1 MKDATPINRDSYE
14 PAYAQLVSIIRR
26 QIASGVYPPGSRL
39 PSEAQLCKQYEV
51 SPMTVRRAVN
61 LLVEQGV
68 VSTAQGKGTFVKPL
82 ELGAF
87 SFHLQEL
94 QELFRDRERTRVTL
108 REVRIVNADEAV
120 SEKLEIPPGER
131 VIYISRLLARNQ
143 RPLLHHQQYLIYDP
157 YRPIVEA
164 EMDVTSLGGLFTG
177 SGDTG
182 FKKGLLKIDVTALE
196 DGEAACLG
204 TEVGAPAFRLEHTF
218 YDFKD
223 RPASWGWLTFP
234 GGSLSFSARVG
245 IWEER
250 SAE

>member
-1 MKDATPINRDSYE
+1 MSAKTTIDRDSYE
-14 PAYAQLVSIIRR
+14 PAYAQLVNIIRR
-26 QIASGVYPPGSRL
+26 QIASGVFQPGSRL

-51 SPMTVRRAVN
+51 SPMTVRRTVN
-61 LLVEQGV
+61 LLVEQDV

-94 QELFRDRERTRVTL
+94 QELFRDRERTKVTL
-108 REVRIVNADEAV
+108 REVRIVNADDTV
-120 SEKLEIPPGER
+120 SEKLDLPATEK
-131 VIYISRLLARNQ
+131 VIYISRLLTRDQA
-143 RPLLHHQQYLIYDP
+143 PLLYHQQYLIYDP
-157 YRPIVEA
+157 CRPIVEA

-177 SGDTG
+177 SGDTS
-182 FKKGLLKIDVTALE
+182 FKKGLLSIDVAALE
-196 DGEAACLG
+196 AHEAACLR
-204 TEVGAPAFRLEHTF
+204 TDAGAPAFRLEHTF
-218 YDFKD
+218 YDFDD

-250 SAE
+250 